1 MRQVNRF
8 LVRKTSCLGSC
19 GNERL
24 PAPDHRQP
32 GYNLFCRH
40 VQRGTRYRGNKA
52 WYNISIFPANEPGSF
67 WGHTNDTW
75 QNKWAR
81 SEAGEVLVGKERFWL
96 SSTALVWITDLWHAS
111 KSLMILAFQIALLLY
126 RRPAKRIFYLTD
138 LVLVKLAFSGGWH
151 VSAWILM

>member
-1 MRQVNRF
+1 MKEYLLRIIGS
-8 LVRKTSCLGSC
+8 LVIIFFAGMF
-19 GNERL
+19 N
-24 PAPDHRQP
+24 AVHDIA
-32 GYNLFCRH
+32 
-40 VQRGTRYRGNKA
+40 GNKA

-126 RRPAKRIFYLTD
+126 RWPAKRIFYLTD

>member
-1 MRQVNRF
+1 MKEYLLRIIGS
-8 LVRKTSCLGSC
+8 LVIIFFAGMF
-19 GNERL
+19 N
-24 PAPDHRQP
+24 AVHDIA
-32 GYNLFCRH
+32 
-40 VQRGTRYRGNKA
+40 GNKA

-111 KSLMILAFQIALLLY
+111 KSLMILAFQIAVLLY

>member
-1 MRQVNRF
+1 MKEYLLRIIGS
-8 LVRKTSCLGSC
+8 LVIIFFAGMF
-19 GNERL
+19 N
-24 PAPDHRQP
+24 AVHDIA
-32 GYNLFCRH
+32 
-40 VQRGTRYRGNKA
+40 GNKA

-111 KSLMILAFQIALLLY
+111 KSFMILAFQIALLLY

>member
-1 MRQVNRF
+1 MKEYLLRIIGS
-8 LVRKTSCLGSC
+8 LVIIFFAGMF
-19 GNERL
+19 N
-24 PAPDHRQP
+24 AVHDIA
-32 GYNLFCRH
+32 
-40 VQRGTRYRGNKA
+40 GNKA